1 MIVRI
6 FSWLFVLLIA
16 TQMSSEAV
24 ASKIEYSEIKTNY
37 IGCGT
42 VIDITWSGIEKEYF
56 SILGKFNFC
65 EGKGITASIR
75 PTILIDIDHL
85 IFRVPLTLNLYII
98 GETEGNWRIELFAGG
113 GIGNDYYDYNEI
125 CPIISG
131 GVDIYWKS
139 IALLL
144 PGINMTIKKHDTDT
158 EILLGLGFRM

>member
-6 FSWLFVLLIA
+6 YNLLFVLLFA
-16 TQMSSEAV
+16 TQLSSEAV

-42 VIDITWSGIEKEYF
+42 VIDITRSGIEKEYF
-56 SILGKFNFC
+56 SILGKFNFY
-65 EGKGITASIR
+65 EGKDITASIR
-75 PTILIDIDHL
+75 PTVLIDIDHL
-85 IFRVPLTLNLYII
+85 IYRIPLTLNLNIS
-98 GETEGNWRIELFAGG
+98 GEQRGNWKIDLFAGG

-125 CPIISG
+125 YPIILG

-158 EILLGLGFRM
+158 EIVLGLGFRL